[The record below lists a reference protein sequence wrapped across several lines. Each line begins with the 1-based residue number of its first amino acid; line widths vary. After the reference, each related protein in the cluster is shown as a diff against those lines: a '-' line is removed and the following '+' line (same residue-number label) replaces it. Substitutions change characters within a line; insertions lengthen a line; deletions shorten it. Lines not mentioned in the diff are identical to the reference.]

1 LLNDGASDNSVQTN
15 TIINPSSEEE
25 AIKNEDEESNTFENN
40 NLIPS
45 STLSSESYPQSEE

>member
-1 LLNDGASDNSVQTN
+1 LLNDGASDNLVQTN

-45 STLSSESYPQSEE
+45 STLSSEE